1 MPFSWALAPC
11 FSVSLKRTWKWTWK
25 QLREGGRWER
35 TKRNETKMTNCFSFF
50 FCFFLGGNG
59 KRETGLNAWDPWRR
73 GSQGRGYPVEE
84 VSTFSLA
91 FPRPLA
97 MIPTVASC
105 HFDCPLPN
113 PHRIDIHIS
122 TRLTHPPILTKIHL
136 PLSLI
141 KAESCHLVDE
151 FNSRTEFEVRFW
163 WMFLPV
169 SSAIRCLTLGWID
182 LSTSE

>member
-1 MPFSWALAPC
+1 
-11 FSVSLKRTWKWTWK
+11 
-25 QLREGGRWER
+25 
-35 TKRNETKMTNCFSFF
+35 MTNCFSFF

-122 TRLTHPPILTKIHL
+122 TRLIHPPILTKIPL

-141 KAESCHLVDE
+141 KASIIKRVATWSM
-151 FNSRTEFEVRFW
+151 NSTPELNLRFG
-163 WMFLPV
+163 FGECFYQFPV
-169 SSAIRCLTLGWID
+169 QLDA
-182 LSTSE
+182 